1 MGQCLR
7 YQMQWEDLEEYQVGS
22 QVTDS
27 WDRTRSFP
35 GQEGHRGELLP
46 KVWSLPGWQ

>member
-22 QVTDS
+22 QVTD
-27 WDRTRSFP
+27 P
-35 GQEGHRGELLP
+35 GQN
-46 KVWSLPGWQ
+46 